1 MKLVLEL
8 CGLGLW
14 MLNGL
19 MKRCLMIFCWLC
31 CCCLVFFGGVD
42 GYLSEFILLEQK
54 VSV

>member
-1 MKLVLEL
+1 
-8 CGLGLW
+8 

-19 MKRCLMIFCWLC
+19 MKRCLMIFCWL
-31 CCCLVFFGGVD
+31 FFVVVVVWFFRGVD